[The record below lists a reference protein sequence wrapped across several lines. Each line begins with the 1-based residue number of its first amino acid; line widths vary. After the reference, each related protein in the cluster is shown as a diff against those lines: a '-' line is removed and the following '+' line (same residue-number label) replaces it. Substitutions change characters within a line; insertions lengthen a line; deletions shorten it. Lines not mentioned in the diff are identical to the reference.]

1 MTKFAVIQFQS
12 YKSNDKESFEKKYK
26 ATELRKQFKCEKVL
40 ELKNQKNNKR
50 KDTKIAEFAKLSDYK
65 LFELLRTLTST
76 DFDDLSSNR
85 SYIEENTK
93 IFIFSE
99 DACASA
105 FAFDLLTTEVIVK
118 IFQLT
123 EKNVNDFLQYID
135 VIQSSEDRI
144 NSLNE
149 AKDQCE
155 SLSYIESDLN
165 LSLLQS
171 DAIETIESEI
181 SDIEAD
187 VVTSQE
193 YLDEL
198 FEKQWD

>member
-12 YKSNDKESFEKKYK
+12 YKSDNKETFEKKYK
-26 ATELRKQFKCEKVL
+26 ASELKKQFKCEKVL
-40 ELKNQKNNKR
+40 ELRNKKTKNAKE
-50 KDTKIAEFAKLSDYK
+50 AEFAKFSDYK
-65 LFELLRTLTST
+65 LSKLLRTLTST

-99 DACASA
+99 DACSSA
-105 FAFDLLTTEVIVK
+105 FAFDLLAKEVIVK

-123 EKNVNDFLQYID
+123 EQNVDEFLEYID
-135 VIQSSEDRI
+135 VIQSSEDKI
-144 NSLNE
+144 SSLTD

-171 DAIETIESEI
+171 DAVETIESEI

-193 YLDEL
+193 WLDEI
-198 FEKQWD
+198 FENQWD

>member
-12 YKSNDKESFEKKYK
+12 YKSNNKETFEKRYK
-26 ATELRKQFKCEKVL
+26 ASELKKQFKCEKVL
-40 ELKNQKNNKR
+40 ELRNKKTKNAKE
-50 KDTKIAEFAKLSDYK
+50 AEFAKFSDYK
-65 LFELLRTLTST
+65 LSKLLRTLTST
-76 DFDDLSSNR
+76 DFDDLSSKR

-105 FAFDLLTTEVIVK
+105 FAFDLLAKEVIVK
-118 IFQLT
+118 LFQLT
-123 EKNVNDFLQYID
+123 EQNVDEFLQYID
-135 VIQSSEDRI
+135 VIQSSEDKI
-144 NSLNE
+144 SSLTD

-171 DAIETIESEI
+171 DAVETIESEI

-193 YLDEL
+193 WLDEIC
-198 FEKQWD
+198 ENQWD